1 MASLLFFIDNFF
13 INNFFNNVDMTTLPN
28 INFLIKEN
36 TINLNK
42 LYNFPTNFLTVLL
55 INYLFLTLIAAVKV
69 TNVHYGPLR
78 PQQ

>member
-1 MASLLFFIDNFF
+1 
-13 INNFFNNVDMTTLPN
+13 
-28 INFLIKEN
+28 
-36 TINLNK
+36 LNK